1 VVRSGDL
8 SPDVTTMA
16 METRSKEHEMK
27 QGPSRFR
34 RAVTA
39 CAAGTI
45 ALSFLSVLGLAG
57 TAGAAAGAGSAVTA
71 ATAPAIGTNGTNQP
85 AGNLVIT
92 LAPGT
97 TFAPSATITLT
108 VLDNASGATIKFD
121 HNPTLTVA
129 TGSGDVGLCSGGN
142 TGCTITPTAAGT
154 NMATIVL
161 NGLGQATNSP
171 TASTITLS
179 NIGYTTVGAAPGY
192 VLVSSA
198 GVLVQ
203 AAAPSAANA
212 TVNSS
217 ALALLT
223 AVPPSPLIAPGTT
236 GAAGIWN
243 LSLNGIGNQWVTGDQ
258 EFITVAHNDATNC
271 ETVAKPD
278 TIAFSG
284 TPILLGSASS
294 GAATAV
300 PTATATLAVA
310 TGSSCGVT
318 NELVLTFTN
327 SGTITTAT
335 PGSVNLAI
343 VGVKY
348 AVSSD
353 TYPPPVTGYGTGTN
367 LGPITVAAGYNT
379 PPTFGT
385 SGIATPPSVPND
397 VLQGGSNIPG
407 PGGPLST
414 ALIAAVAPGDTSIT
428 TAGDPG
434 TIPAGTPL
442 YLGTPGAATTE
453 VVFTTA
459 PAGPGVSGMT
469 IAITAA
475 VLAHSA
481 SDPVLP
487 FGPSNATI
495 GVSSLIIGS
504 NVPSTTIQLNISS
517 SGGEAVNQPVSP
529 ITITE
534 GSPGSLKGGVVGWA
548 CIALS
553 PGAAVGYAAEFAT
566 LPTVTATGGGIAV
579 GNVSLLTP
587 GSQTGPSELAFQ
599 VTTASSGTPGT
610 VTVSGI
616 SLNVP
621 NTFTAALNAELW
633 SGANSVS
640 DACTGANTGSSASG
654 SGYAAPVT
662 GAPYFPVASIVGR
675 IWGQVQ
681 DATAAQ
687 VFEHN
692 PPTCNSL
699 PTGTPAVMVTN
710 GSYQDALSAS
720 YLAGQLHT
728 GILTTN
734 TNSVSPEALRA
745 LAIDGVTQ
753 VFVVGGPLVVSPA
766 DITQLENT
774 PAYTCGSNGVTPL
787 LNSSSQVIDLT
798 VQQIYGQT
806 ADDTAGAV
814 ATFSGAGLPGTG
826 SFPAAYGGAYNCSA
840 CGSPGSPV
848 SSAPDTNVSTAILA
862 TNQSFTDAASASAVA
877 YTNHF
882 PLLLTGQGTLS
893 PAAAAALSNDS
904 IQQVLVM
911 GGPIAISD
919 NVVNQVEAMGIT
931 VLRIAGQDFTDTS
944 QRLARF
950 ELASTAT
957 LGGQRNGLDYDPFYL
972 SIARGDY
979 YTDAI
984 VVSRMSVGAPILL
997 TWDPNSTF
1005 MPGGTDYLGTFL
1017 TAAGQG
1023 TGLDVFAQDGTI
1035 NNLLLVGGTL
1045 AISNPLATTLGHDL
1059 NG

>member
-1 VVRSGDL
+1 MK
-8 SPDVTTMA
+8 TKT
-16 METRSKEHEMK
+16 KEHEMK

-34 RAVTA
+34 RVATA

-57 TAGAAAGAGSAVTA
+57 TAGAAAGAGSAVTGV
-71 ATAPAIGTNGTNQP
+71 TQPAIGATGTNQP

-97 TFAPSATITLT
+97 TFAPAVTTIILTVTDHLGNPTIT
-108 VLDNASGATIKFD
+108 FD
-121 HNPTLTVA
+121 HTPTLTVA
-129 TGSGDVGLCSGGN
+129 TGSGDAGVCSGGN
-142 TGCTITPTAAGT
+142 SGCAIAPTGTGQETITLTSLA
-154 NMATIVL
+154 
-161 NGLGQATNSP
+161 GQAAPSP
-171 TASTITLS
+171 TASTLTLS
-179 NIGYTTVGAAPGY
+179 NIGYTTVGAAGGY
-192 VLVSSA
+192 VLVAVSGSLGGIPAGPLPSSA
-198 GVLVQ
+198 
-203 AAAPSAANA
+203 NA
-212 TVNSS
+212 VVNSS
-217 ALALLT
+217 ALAILT
-223 AVPPSPLIAPGTT
+223 AIPPSPLIAPGTT

-243 LSLNGIGNQWVTGDQ
+243 LSLNGLGNQWVTGDKYY
-258 EFITVAHNDATNC
+258 ITVARNDTTNC

-300 PTATATLAVA
+300 PTATAALAVA

-327 SGTITTAT
+327 SGTVTTGTFGAVT
-335 PGSVNLAI
+335 LAI

-353 TYPPPVTGYGTGTN
+353 TYTTSVPGVGSKTN
-367 LGPITVAAGYNT
+367 LGPITVATGYNT
-379 PPTFGT
+379 PPTFAT
-385 SGIATPPSVPND
+385 SGNTTPPSVPND
-397 VLQGGSNIPG
+397 VLVGALLNSGAPFFQ
-407 PGGPLST
+407 PL
-414 ALIAAVAPGDTSIT
+414 
-428 TAGDPG
+428 
-434 TIPAGTPL
+434 
-442 YLGTPGAATTE
+442 
-453 VVFTTA
+453 
-459 PAGPGVSGMT
+459 
-469 IAITAA
+469 
-475 VLAHSA
+475 
-481 SDPVLP
+481 
-487 FGPSNATI
+487 SNATI

-504 NVPSTTIQLNISS
+504 NVPSTNIQLNISS

-534 GSPGSLKGGVVGWA
+534 GSPGSFGGGVVGWA
-548 CIALS
+548 CIALN
-553 PGAAVGYAAEFAT
+553 PAAGVGNAAEFAT

-621 NTFTAALNAELW
+621 NTFTSGVIAELV

-640 DACTGANTGSSASG
+640 DACTGANTSPPAPPSG
-654 SGYAAPVT
+654 TAYVAPLT
-662 GAPYFPVASIVGR
+662 GNMFFTVASIVGR

-687 VFEHN
+687 VFEFN
-692 PPTCNSL
+692 PPTCNPSL
-699 PTGTPAVMVTN
+699 GSTTPAVMVTN

-720 YLAGQLHT
+720 YLAGQLST

-766 DITQLENT
+766 AITQLENT
-774 PAYTCGSNGVTPL
+774 PAYTCGSNGVTPRVNAL
-787 LNSSSQVIDLT
+787 GQILDLT

-814 ATFSGAGLPGTG
+814 GTFSGAGIPGTAN
-826 SFPAAYGGAYNCSA
+826 FPAAYGGAYNCSA

-882 PLLLTGQGTLS
+882 PLLLTGQDTLS

-904 IQQVLVM
+904 IQQLLVM

-984 VVSRMSVGAPILL
+984 VVSRMSVGVPILL
-997 TWDPNSTF
+997 TWDPNSTSQ
-1005 MPGGTDYLGTFL
+1005 PGGTDYLGTFL

-1023 TGLDVFAQDGTI
+1023 TGLDLYSFPFDGTI
-1035 NNLLLVGGTL
+1035 NNLLIVGGTL
-1045 AISNPLATTLGHDL
+1045 AISNPLVITLGHDL